1 MNSAWMRLFASS
13 PRGVEP
19 LLADEVRLAGARRV
33 RPLTGGVSFEGDLA
47 VIGRVCLYSRVA
59 SRLLLPLARVPA
71 DGLEGFDQALRE
83 IPWED
88 HLRADG
94 TLAVDF
100 SGTNAII
107 RHTRFGAMKVKDAV
121 VDRLRERG
129 GIRPSVDF
137 DRPDLRIH
145 ARLSEDR
152 GVDIGI
158 DLSGEALHRRGYRVN
173 AGSAPLKEN
182 LAAAILLLAGWPEIA
197 RRGGM
202 LLDPMCGSG
211 TFLIEAA
218 WMAGDIA
225 PGLARG
231 HFGFL
236 GWSGHD
242 PAVWQPI
249 LAEARERAR
258 AGRSAIPT
266 LLGFE
271 PDAKTLEAA
280 QENVVQ
286 AGVADRIALASGN
299 LERLER
305 PIGVAGLMV
314 VNPPYGERQGE
325 VERLEQPI
333 YRLLG
338 QRWRTRLA
346 GWKGAVLTASPR
358 LADALGEKPTAS
370 KSLYN
375 GPIACRLLL
384 FDAITPARVERDTG
398 GSRPDDQSPGDD
410 LPPTPG
416 DPDAPG
422 AVMFANRLK
431 KNRRRLDPWLK
442 RESVSC
448 YRLYDADIPEY
459 AVAVD
464 RYGPWIHLQEYRP
477 PAGIDPEAAR
487 RRLGE
492 VLAVLPRALG
502 VDPDKIHLKTR
513 HRQSAG
519 SGGQYG
525 RLGEGREW
533 AEVDE
538 GGLKLLVNFTD
549 TLDVGLF
556 LDHAP
561 LRRMIRSAASG
572 KRFLNLFGYTGS
584 ATVHA
589 AAGGAR
595 STLTVDLSRHYLE
608 WAGRNLAAN
617 GFTGLDHRLV
627 RADCLEWLA
636 QVAESGDEGKFDLI
650 LLDPPTFSNS
660 ARMQRPFELQRE
672 HPALITQAT
681 RLLAPGG
688 VLYFSNN
695 ARRFH
700 LDADALPAGLH
711 IEEITRQTIG
721 PDFANHPPTHH
732 CWRFTW
738 LM

>member
-1 MNSAWMRLFASS
+1 MNPAWMRLFASS

-19 LLADEVRLAGARRV
+19 LLADELRLAGGRRV
-33 RPLTGGVSFEGDLA
+33 RPLTAGASFEGDLA
-47 VIGRVCLYSRVA
+47 VIGRVCLHARVA

-71 DGLEGFDQALRE
+71 DRLEGFDAGLRE

-121 VDRLRERG
+121 VDRLRERCG
-129 GIRPSVDF
+129 SRPSVDF
-137 DRPDLRIH
+137 DRPDVRIH
-145 ARLSEDR
+145 ARLSEER

-197 RRGGM
+197 RNGGM

-231 HFGFL
+231 HFGFM
-236 GWSGHD
+236 GWSGFD
-242 PAVWQPI
+242 PNVWNPL

-258 AGRSAIPT
+258 AGRSAIPA
-266 LLGFE
+266 LLGF
-271 PDAKTLEAA
+271 DQDGKTLEAA

-286 AGVADRIALASGN
+286 AGVADRIVLAN
-299 LERLER
+299 RDLERLER

-325 VERLEQPI
+325 LERLEPL

-338 QRWRTRLA
+338 QRWRTRLG
-346 GWKGAVLTASPR
+346 GWKGAVLTAAPR
-358 LADALGEKPTAS
+358 LAEALGERPGAS
-370 KSLYN
+370 KTLYN

-384 FDAITPARVERDTG
+384 LDAPAPARVERDVRSG
-398 GSRPDDQSPGDD
+398 RPDDSSVDVD
-410 LPPTPG
+410 PPPVPG
-416 DPDAPG
+416 DPDSPG

-431 KNRRRLDPWLK
+431 KNRRRLDGWLK
-442 RESVSC
+442 REGVSC

-464 RYGPWIHLQEYRP
+464 VYGAWIHLQEYRP
-477 PAGIDPEAAR
+477 PAGVDPEAAR

-502 VDPDKIHLKTR
+502 VDPDNIHLKTR

-525 RLGEGREW
+525 RLGEGRAW

-538 GGLKLLVNFTD
+538 GGLTFLVNFTD

-561 LRRMIRSAASG
+561 LRRMIRATASG

-636 QVAESGDEGKFDLI
+636 QAAETGDEGKFDLI

-672 HPALITQAT
+672 HPNLITQAI
-681 RLLAPGG
+681 RLLAPQG

-700 LDADALPAGLH
+700 LDAEALPAGLG
-711 IEEITRQTIG
+711 IQEITRQTIG
-721 PDFANHPPTHH
+721 PDFANHPPMHH